1 MITILFAWLEKISE
15 EVEPSAILYSAA
27 GELIL
32 FDAPVIVILIIMWR
46 SVMS

>member
-1 MITILFAWLEKISE
+1 MITMLFAWLEKISDD
-15 EVEPSAILYSAA
+15 VEPSTIWYSAA